1 VIRGDRVILDS
12 DLAELYGVE
21 TRRLNEQV
29 KRNRGRFP
37 QDFMFQLSPDEFEG
51 LKSHFATSRSG
62 WGGRRKLPFA
72 FTEHGAIM
80 AASVLNTPQ
89 AVDMSIFVVR
99 AFVRLRS
106 FLATHKELAIKVTEL
121 EKKLTAHDEQ
131 ILTIVEAI
139 KQLMSLPPPVKKRP
153 IGFRLDGGQ

>member
-1 VIRGDRVILDS
+1 M
-12 DLAELYGVE
+12 E

-29 KRNRGRFP
+29 KRNRDRFP
-37 QDFMFQLSPDEFEG
+37 QDFMFQLSPDEFED

-62 WGGRRKLPFA
+62 WGGRRKLPLA

-106 FLATHKELAIKVTEL
+106 FLATHKELKQKIEDM
-121 EKKLTAHDEQ
+121 EKKYDYQFRAVFD
-131 ILTIVEAI
+131 AI
-139 KQLMSLPPPVKKRP
+139 KQLIEPPQKPRKR
-153 IGFRLDGGQ
+153 IGFL